1 MIQNPSSVFH
11 GLMEY
16 DSIAL
21 NLRNLVFFFCMLYLS
36 VEDLKR
42 YRIPDKCLGISVI
55 AWCMA
60 IPFAYQDYGGWSGIA
75 VHLLAAVV
83 YGGGVLILS
92 ILIEQIFKKESLGGG
107 DVKLIAVMGLY
118 LGMNLSLYA
127 LFFACNSIW
136 TGSCGSNHVDG
147 FVGTGSVTHLFGNG
161 TEDFA
166 EQRCVSP
173 VYDYICRVVCDLS
186 E

>member
-21 NLRNLVFFFCMLYLS
+21 NLRNLVFLFCLLYLS

-75 VHLLAAVV
+75 VNLLAAVV

-127 LFFACNSIW
+127 LFFACI
-136 TGSCGSNHVDG
+136 
-147 FVGTGSVTHLFGNG
+147 FGLVILLISYKSREG
-161 TEDFA
+161 KGGVIPFGPALAAATMLMVLWG
-166 EQRCVSP
+166 QVP
-173 VYDYICRVVCDLS
+173 
-186 E
+186 

>member
-1 MIQNPSSVFH
+1 
-11 GLMEY
+11 
-16 DSIAL
+16 
-21 NLRNLVFFFCMLYLS
+21 
-36 VEDLKR
+36 
-42 YRIPDKCLGISVI
+42 
-55 AWCMA
+55 MA

-127 LFFACNSIW
+127 LFFACI
-136 TGSCGSNHVDG
+136 
-147 FVGTGSVTHLFGNG
+147 FGL
-161 TEDFA
+161 
-166 EQRCVSP
+166 VILLIS
-173 VYDYICRVVCDLS
+173 YKLS
-186 E
+186 LIHI

>member
-21 NLRNLVFFFCMLYLS
+21 NLRNLVFFFCLLYLS

-107 DVKLIAVMGLY
+107 DVKLIEIGRA
-118 LGMNLSLYA
+118 
-127 LFFACNSIW
+127 
-136 TGSCGSNHVDG
+136 HV
-147 FVGTGSVTHLFGNG
+147 
-161 TEDFA
+161 
-166 EQRCVSP
+166 
-173 VYDYICRVVCDLS
+173 
-186 E
+186 